1 MRGEL
6 LRFPNNPD
14 FWGDSHMVLP
24 GGSDTSNGEGFE
36 KTHCSISFS
45 SPKRPVKKPAGSECL
60 CNSGLGL
67 SVLVCRKTKLVW
79 EHAISL
85 SETVAR
91 IGHGF
96 DFGVTSVRS
105 PASKPRSGP

>member
-1 MRGEL
+1 
-6 LRFPNNPD
+6 
-14 FWGDSHMVLP
+14 MVLP
-24 GGSDTSNGEGFE
+24 GGSDIYSGEGFG
-36 KTHCSISFS
+36 K
-45 SPKRPVKKPAGSECL
+45 KRILASRFQVLKASVKKPAGSKCL

-85 SETVAR
+85 SETVAS

-96 DFGVTSVRS
+96 CFGVTSVRS
-105 PASKPRSGP
+105 PASNPRSGP